1 MGYRYMKLKI
11 IARFFLLLGLMG
23 LFMYTWLVLGKY
35 LRSVYLG
42 SLIVLASIEF
52 VWYVNKTNRDLGN
65 FLLALLHNDFTT
77 RFSANN
83 KSKSQAHL
91 YASFNAIN
99 QKFLELNADREVLS
113 LHQQMLVAHLN
124 VGIISF
130 DRHGKVHLLNNAFR
144 QILAQPQGLL
154 RQIDDL
160 QRINP
165 PLYEAIKQA
174 KAGERQV
181 IKLQQGNQLLRLTI
195 QATEFSLKGK
205 HFKLIS
211 AQDIKGVLDAQEL
224 EAWQKLIKVLTHEIM
239 NSVVPITSLSDTL
252 HMMLTQSLQN
262 EQTLS
267 DKTLADIQLGLDAI
281 RNRSKGLVS
290 FTETYKNLTRLPPPK
305 FAQVSIPELVN
316 RLRQLMQPQLEAAQI
331 PLLVD
336 VPNDDIYI
344 LADVQ
349 LIEQVLINLIKNAIE
364 ALEQQAHPH
373 ITLQVGLSPEG
384 KTWVKVKDNGQGI
397 AADKLDKV
405 FVPFFT
411 TKPQGSG
418 IGLSL
423 CRQIMLMHQ
432 GDLSCSSTVGQG
444 AVFTMIF

>member
-11 IARFFLLLGLMG
+11 IARFLLLLGLMG
-23 LFMYTWLVLGKY
+23 LLVYTWLVLGKY

-42 SLIVLASIEF
+42 GLIMLASIEF
-52 VWYVNKTNRDLGN
+52 VWYVDKTNRDLGN

-77 RFSANN
+77 RFSASN

-130 DRHGKVHLLNNAFR
+130 DRHGKVHLLNDAFR

-154 RQIDDL
+154 HQVDDL
-160 QRINP
+160 QRIND
-165 PLYEAIKQA
+165 PLYEAIKRV

-181 IKLQQGNQLLRLTI
+181 IKLQQGNQLLRLAI

-211 AQDIKGVLDAQEL
+211 AQDIKGALDAQEL

-252 HMMLTQSLQN
+252 HMMLAQSLQN
-262 EQTLS
+262 KQTLS

-305 FAQVSIPELVN
+305 FAQVSIPEIVN

-336 VPNDDIYI
+336 IPHDDIYI

-364 ALEQQAHPH
+364 ALEHQAHPH